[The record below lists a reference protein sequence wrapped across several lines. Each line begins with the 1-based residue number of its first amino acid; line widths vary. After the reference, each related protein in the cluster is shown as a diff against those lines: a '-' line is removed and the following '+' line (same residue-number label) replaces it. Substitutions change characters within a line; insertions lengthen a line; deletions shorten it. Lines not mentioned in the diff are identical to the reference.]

1 MKFDLP
7 KENSSIIKVIGVGG
21 GGSNAVNHM
30 FSQGINGVDFLV
42 CNTDQQALD
51 VSPVPL
57 KVQLGATLTEGRGAG
72 SLPDVGKS
80 SAMENIEDIQSII
93 SKNTKMVFITAGMGG
108 GTGTGAAPVIA
119 KTARDMGILTVGI
132 VTMPFFFEGR
142 KRRQQAEQGIADIR
156 EHVDTLLIINN
167 EKLRE
172 MCGNLPIAQA
182 FAMADNVLA
191 TAAKGI
197 AEIITR
203 TGYINVDFEDV
214 RTVMNDSGVAIM
226 GSAEAQGEDRAI
238 KAVEKALSSPL
249 LNDNNI
255 EGARYVLLN
264 ITFGNAEVLMDEIS
278 DITDYIQDEA
288 GATADV
294 IWGYGADEALGD
306 SLSVTIIATGF
317 NQNPN
322 TGVNL
327 ERNVEKRKMNLEEK
341 PEPAPEPKEEA
352 QPAEDEPFLR
362 KVETPEEPKEDE
374 PVQQPTFER
383 PERNQR
389 VFEFDMNQYRN
400 TNPPPAQQEEQQEEE
415 ETTEPF
421 MKRTELSAEETEE
434 ETQTPEVP
442 ETPMMAQEEEMEAPE
457 EEKPSFVQPA
467 VEEPAMKEAAEK
479 EDEQTPEAAPE
490 KKEWEPFM
498 KSASEPA
505 PETPSSEDIIDEQP
519 RLKTASPGSEASN
532 EPEQDRPSRDEQA
545 KRAGDRLLR
554 LRELSM
560 KLRTPSGMSD
570 LENEP
575 AFKRKQINL
584 DDVPHSAESSTSR
597 FTLGEE
603 ENEDGEKKTKLRPN
617 NPFLHDNVD

>member
-7 KENSSIIKVIGVGG
+7 KENASIIKVLGVGG

-30 FSQGINGVDFLV
+30 YRQGIKGVDFLV

-72 SLPDVGKS
+72 SLPEVGKN
-80 SAMENIEDIQSII
+80 AAVENIDDIKDII
-93 SKNTKMVFITAGMGG
+93 HTNTKMVFITAGMGG

-119 KTARDMGILTVGI
+119 KTAKEMGVLTVGI

-142 KRRQQAEQGIADIR
+142 KRRQQAEAGIEEIR
-156 EHVDTLLIINN
+156 QHVDTLLIINN

-182 FAMADNVLA
+182 FAMADDVLT

-214 RTVMNDSGVAIM
+214 RTVMQDSGVAIM
-226 GSAEAQGEDRAI
+226 GSASAEGEDRAI
-238 KAVEKALSSPL
+238 KAVERALASPL

-264 ITFGNAEVLMDEIS
+264 ITFGNQEVLMDEIS

-288 GATADV
+288 GSSADV
-294 IWGYGADEALGD
+294 IWGYGMDESLGD
-306 SLSVTIIATGF
+306 ELSVTIIATGF

-327 ERNVEKRKMNLEEK
+327 EKRPEKRRMNLEEEQQEK
-341 PEPAPEPKEEA
+341 PAQKLIEEEA
-352 QPAEDEPFLR
+352 SAEEPFLKQTVAEPEVKR
-362 KVETPEEPKEDE
+362 EEPKREAE
-374 PVQQPTFER
+374 KPTFFTLSDDVEDVEDDKEDVTLFET
-383 PERNQR
+383 PKQR
-389 VFEFDMNQYRN
+389 VFEFDLQHDR
-400 TNPPPAQQEEQQEEE
+400 TEAEAPKQEMKEEKEEE
-415 ETTEPF
+415 EEEAEELQPF
-421 MKRTELSAEETEE
+421 MKGAEVKEE
-434 ETQTPEVP
+434 EKDDDRQDWEPFIRSAP
-442 ETPMMAQEEEMEAPE
+442 KQEEPKAII
-457 EEKPSFVQPA
+457 EEKPSFKTTTPNDSS
-467 VEEPAMKEAAEK
+467 AA
-479 EDEQTPEAAPE
+479 T
-490 KKEWEPFM
+490 
-498 KSASEPA
+498 
-505 PETPSSEDIIDEQP
+505 
-519 RLKTASPGSEASN
+519 
-532 EPEQDRPSRDEQA
+532 DRPSREEQTE
-545 KRAGDRLLR
+545 RANARLSR

-560 KLRTPSGMSD
+560 RLRTPSGINE

-575 AFKRKQINL
+575 AFKRKSINL
-584 DDVPHSAESSTSR
+584 DDVPHSSESASSK

-603 ENEDGEKKTKLRPN
+603 EGEDGERRTKLRPN
-617 NPFLHDNVD
+617 NGFLHDNVD

>member
-7 KENSSIIKVIGVGG
+7 KENSSIIKVLGVGG

-30 FSQGINGVDFLV
+30 YQQGIKGVDFLV

-72 SLPDVGKS
+72 SLPEVGKN
-80 SAMENIEDIQSII
+80 AATENIDDLKGII

-119 KTARDMGILTVGI
+119 QTAREMGVLTVGI

-142 KRRQQAEQGIADIR
+142 KRRQQAEAGIEEIR
-156 EHVDTLLIINN
+156 QHVDTLLIINN

-182 FAMADNVLA
+182 FAMADNVLT

-214 RTVMNDSGVAIM
+214 RTVMSESGVAIM
-226 GSAEAQGEDRAI
+226 GSAAAEGEDRAT

-264 ITFGNAEVLMDEIS
+264 ITFGNQEVLMDEIS

-288 GATADV
+288 GSSADV
-294 IWGYGADEALGD
+294 IWGYGMDESLGD
-306 SLSVTIIATGF
+306 QLSVTIIATGF
-317 NQNPN
+317 KSNPN

-327 ERNVEKRKMNLEEK
+327 DKKPEKRKINLEE
-341 PEPAPEPKEEA
+341 EPVESLPTISEIDDKKSSV
-352 QPAEDEPFLR
+352 DEPFLKTETVEEE
-362 KVETPEEPKEDE
+362 KVEEPTEEKRTVFTLTDAVEELEAEETAEEQSEVSEDS
-374 PVQQPTFER
+374 
-383 PERNQR
+383 QR
-389 VFEFDMNQYRN
+389 VFEFEINS
-400 TNPPPAQQEEQQEEE
+400 EEAEEE
-415 ETTEPF
+415 SNEDKSEEPF
-421 MKRTELSAEETEE
+421 LKGQEPTQETEE
-434 ETQTPEVP
+434 SG
-442 ETPMMAQEEEMEAPE
+442 ADW
-457 EEKPSFVQPA
+457 
-467 VEEPAMKEAAEK
+467 EPFIKK
-479 EDEQTPEAAPE
+479 DAAPE
-490 KKEWEPFM
+490 KAE
-498 KSASEPA
+498 
-505 PETPSSEDIIDEQP
+505 ETQITEEQP
-519 RLKTASPGSEASN
+519 SFKTTTPEASST
-532 EPEQDRPSRDEQA
+532 EEEADRPSREEQTE
-545 KRAGDRLLR
+545 RANQRLSR

-560 KLRTPSGMSD
+560 RLRTPSGINE

-584 DDVPHSAESSTSR
+584 DDVPHSSESSSSR

-603 ENEDGEKKTKLRPN
+603 EDEDGEKRTKLRPN
-617 NPFLHDNVD
+617 NGFLHDNVD

>member
-7 KENSSIIKVIGVGG
+7 KENSSIIKVLGVGG

-30 FSQGINGVDFLV
+30 YRQGINGVDFLV

-72 SLPDVGKS
+72 SLPEVGKN
-80 SAMENIEDIQSII
+80 AATENIDDLKSII
-93 SKNTKMVFITAGMGG
+93 STNTKMVFITAGMGG

-119 KTARDMGILTVGI
+119 KTAREMGVLTVGI

-142 KRRQQAEQGIADIR
+142 KRRQQAEAGIEEIR
-156 EHVDTLLIINN
+156 QNVDTLLIINN

-182 FAMADNVLA
+182 FAMADNVLT

-214 RTVMNDSGVAIM
+214 RTVMTESGVAIM
-226 GSAEAQGEDRAI
+226 GSAAAEGEDRAI

-264 ITFGNAEVLMDEIS
+264 ITFGNQEVLMDEIS

-288 GATADV
+288 GSSADV
-294 IWGYGADEALGD
+294 IWGYGMDESLGD
-306 SLSVTIIATGF
+306 QLSVTIIATGF

-327 ERNVEKRKMNLEEK
+327 DKKPEKRRMNLEDDM
-341 PEPAPEPKEEA
+341 PQTPKAVEEE
-352 QPAEDEPFLR
+352 QHLSSDEPFLK
-362 KVETPEEPKEDE
+362 KVDEPELKQEAKEESPVSEEKNFFTLEGDVEEEDQEGANETSEDRTLFEEP
-374 PVQQPTFER
+374 R
-383 PERNQR
+383 SSQR
-389 VFEFDMNQYRN
+389 IFEFDITSSGSNEEIIQEEDAEEEIEDDAN
-400 TNPPPAQQEEQQEEE
+400 TPFLKGSEMKQQEQEEDR
-415 ETTEPF
+415 ETWEPFIKKSEQEASSNTEPNI
-421 MKRTELSAEETEE
+421 SS
-434 ETQTPEVP
+434 
-442 ETPMMAQEEEMEAPE
+442 
-457 EEKPSFVQPA
+457 EKPSF
-467 VEEPAMKEAAEK
+467 KTT
-479 EDEQTPEAAPE
+479 TPE
-490 KKEWEPFM
+490 
-498 KSASEPA
+498 
-505 PETPSSEDIIDEQP
+505 ETPKQDE
-519 RLKTASPGSEASN
+519 
-532 EPEQDRPSRDEQA
+532 DRPSREEQTE
-545 KRAGDRLLR
+545 RANQRLSR

-560 KLRTPSGMSD
+560 RLRTPSGVNE

-584 DDVPHSAESSTSR
+584 DDVPHSSESSSSR

-603 ENEDGEKKTKLRPN
+603 ENEDGEKRTKLRPN
-617 NPFLHDNVD
+617 NGFLHDNVD

>member
-7 KENSSIIKVIGVGG
+7 KENSSIIKVLGVGG

-30 FSQGINGVDFLV
+30 FKQGIKGVDFLV
-42 CNTDQQALD
+42 FNTDQQALD

-72 SLPDVGKS
+72 SLPEVGKN
-80 SAMENIEDIQSII
+80 AATENIDEIKDIINT
-93 SKNTKMVFITAGMGG
+93 NTKMVFITAGMGG

-119 KTARDMGILTVGI
+119 RTAREMGVLTVGI

-142 KRRQQAEQGIADIR
+142 KRRQQAEAGIEEIR
-156 EHVDTLLIINN
+156 EQVDTLLIINN

-182 FAMADNVLA
+182 FAMADNVLT

-214 RTVMNDSGVAIM
+214 RTVMTDSGVAIM
-226 GSAEAQGEDRAI
+226 GSASAEGEDRAT
-238 KAVEKALSSPL
+238 KAVEKALASPL

-264 ITFGNAEVLMDEIS
+264 ITFGNQEVLMDEIS

-288 GATADV
+288 GSSADV
-294 IWGYGADEALGD
+294 IWGYGMDESLGD
-306 SLSVTIIATGF
+306 QLSVTIIATGF

-327 ERNVEKRKMNLEEK
+327 EKNSEIRRMNLEEEAPAQEAK
-341 PEPAPEPKEEA
+341 QQEEPQAS
-352 QPAEDEPFLR
+352 DEPFLKR
-362 KVETPEEPKEDE
+362 PENEVREDLEKSPPAEAKTEGSKTFFELTDDIEDAEDSEEAATEDPTLFAEPKAS
-374 PVQQPTFER
+374 PR
-383 PERNQR
+383 I
-389 VFEFDMNQYRN
+389 FEFDI
-400 TNPPPAQQEEQQEEE
+400 NPENATKDDAYEESETEEDGPFLKGEESPMEEE
-415 ETTEPF
+415 EERPAWEPF
-421 MKRTELSAEETEE
+421 IRSSDKSEE
-434 ETQTPEVP
+434 EQ
-442 ETPMMAQEEEMEAPE
+442 PE
-457 EEKPSFVQPA
+457 EKKPITQEKPSFKTTTPDS
-467 VEEPAMKEAAEK
+467 ESEGERSDEK
-479 EDEQTPEAAPE
+479 
-490 KKEWEPFM
+490 
-498 KSASEPA
+498 
-505 PETPSSEDIIDEQP
+505 
-519 RLKTASPGSEASN
+519 
-532 EPEQDRPSRDEQA
+532 PSREEQA
-545 KRAGDRLLR
+545 ERANQRLSR

-560 KLRTPSGMSD
+560 RLRTPSGINE

-584 DDVPHSAESSTSR
+584 DDVPHSSESSSSR
-597 FTLGEE
+597 FTLGED
-603 ENEDGEKKTKLRPN
+603 ENEEGEKRTKLRPN
-617 NPFLHDNVD
+617 NGFLHDNVD

>member
-7 KENSSIIKVIGVGG
+7 KDNSNIIKVLGVGG

-30 FSQGINGVDFLV
+30 FEQGINGVDFLV

-51 VSPVPL
+51 ISPVPL

-72 SLPDVGKS
+72 SIAEVGKNA
-80 SAMENIEDIQSII
+80 AMETIEDIKDII

-119 KTARDMGILTVGI
+119 KTAREMGVLTVGI

-142 KRRQQAEQGIADIR
+142 KRREQAEKGIEDIR
-156 EHVDTLLIINN
+156 QNVDTLLIINN

-182 FAMADNVLA
+182 FAMADNVLT

-214 RTVMNDSGVAIM
+214 RTVMSDSGVAIM
-226 GSAEAQGEDRAI
+226 GSAQAEGEDRAI
-238 KAVEKALSSPL
+238 KAVEKALASPL
-249 LNDNNI
+249 LNDNDI
-255 EGARYVLLN
+255 QGARYVLLN
-264 ITFGNAEVLMDEIS
+264 IAFGNQEVLMDEIS
-278 DITDYIQDEA
+278 DITDYIQEEA

-294 IWGYGADEALGD
+294 IWGYGLDESLGD
-306 SLSVTIIATGF
+306 QLNVTIIATGF

-322 TGVNL
+322 TGVNM
-327 ERNVEKRKMNLEEK
+327 ERTVAKRKINLEE
-341 PEPAPEPKEEA
+341 PAAPEIESKEEA
-352 QPAEDEPFLR
+352 SLEEEEPFL
-362 KVETPEEPKEDE
+362 KSNEEKPIEE
-374 PVQQPTFER
+374 GPSLTES
-383 PERNQR
+383 QR
-389 VFEFDMNQYRN
+389 VFEFEIKRHELN
-400 TNPPPAQQEEQQEEE
+400 EEE
-415 ETTEPF
+415 EQASEEEEPLPDEPYLANSEDQSE
-421 MKRTELSAEETEE
+421 TVASQEEPGLVTSEETEE
-434 ETQTPEVP
+434 E
-442 ETPMMAQEEEMEAPE
+442 AN
-457 EEKPSFVQPA
+457 
-467 VEEPAMKEAAEK
+467 
-479 EDEQTPEAAPE
+479 D
-490 KKEWEPFM
+490 WEPFIR
-498 KSASEPA
+498 KPAESREEERPISQEQPKFKTTTPKAEQQSEN
-505 PETPSSEDIIDEQP
+505 ETPQVNRE
-519 RLKTASPGSEASN
+519 
-532 EPEQDRPSRDEQA
+532 EQA
-545 KRAGDRLLR
+545 KRAGDRLSR

-560 KLRTPSGMSD
+560 KLRTPGGMSD

-584 DDVPHSAESSTSR
+584 DDVPHSSNTNSSR

-603 ENEDGEKKTKLRPN
+603 EGEDGEKKTKLRPN